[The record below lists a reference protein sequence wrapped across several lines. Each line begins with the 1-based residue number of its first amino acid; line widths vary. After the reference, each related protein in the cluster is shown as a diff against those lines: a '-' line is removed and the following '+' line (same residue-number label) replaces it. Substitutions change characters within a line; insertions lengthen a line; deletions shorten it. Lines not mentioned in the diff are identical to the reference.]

1 MSSINSENKN
11 VLFLTGTDIIREQD
25 IKVKIFE
32 LIAAGGDTAMIAVA
46 WALWKLNTRVSTL
59 EGYIKSVKMGA

>member
-1 MSSINSENKN
+1 MTEFK
-11 VLFLTGTDIIREQD
+11 II
-25 IKVKIFE
+25 E
-32 LIAAGGDTAMIAVA
+32 LIAAGGDTAMIVVA

>member
-1 MSSINSENKN
+1 M
-11 VLFLTGTDIIREQD
+11 TDF
-25 IKVKIFE
+25 KVFE

-59 EGYIKSVKMGA
+59 EGYIKSVKVGA